1 MDPDLLVEPED
12 PGTGLPLWANL
23 LMAGFLVTFSALFS
37 GLTLGL
43 MSLDKHGLEIL
54 MKGGDDFER
63 RNAGQGEISTAL
75 SPILAWVLDTLLPAH
90 KSRL

>member
-1 MDPDLLVEPED
+1 MDPEILIQPED
-12 PGTGLPLWANL
+12 GTSSLPLWANL
-23 LMAGFLVTFSALFS
+23 LMAGFLVSFSALFS

-63 RNAGQGEISTAL
+63 RNAGQGDISTAL
-75 SPILAWVLDTLLPAH
+75 SLVLALFFISAFQH
-90 KSRL
+90 